1 MSLISA
7 AADVLVLLKQE
18 GVEGC
23 LVGGLAVSVYCDPRF
38 TRDVDLAIAVDND
51 ERAELLMQSLV
62 KRGFQIAAVVE
73 QEAVERLAMTRL
85 LNADGISIDL
95 LVASSGVEAEVVKDA
110 QRLEVIKGTV
120 LPVARIGHLIAL
132 KLLSVAPGR
141 ETDLQDLRHLADIA
155 DADEWAR
162 STRAVELI
170 EERGYARGRNLS
182 ADLKALRKRGR
193 DSAID

>member
-51 ERAELLMQSLV
+51 ARAELLMLSLV

-85 LNADGISIDL
+85 LNADGTSIDL
-95 LVASSGVEAEVVKDA
+95 LVASSGVESEVVKES
-110 QRLEVIKGTV
+110 QRMEVVRGTV

-141 ETDLQDLRHLADIA
+141 ETDHQDLRNLADIA
-155 DADEWAR
+155 GADEWAR
-162 STRAVELI
+162 SARAVQLI
-170 EERGYARGRNLS
+170 DERGYARGRNLS
-182 ADLKALRKRGR
+182 ADLEALRK
-193 DSAID
+193 

>member
-85 LNADGISIDL
+85 LNADGTSIDL
-95 LVASSGVEAEVVKDA
+95 LVASSGVEAEIVKDA
-110 QRLEVIKGTV
+110 QRLEVVQGTV

-132 KLLSVAPGR
+132 KLLSVSPGR
-141 ETDLQDLRHLADIA
+141 ETDHQDLRNLADIA

>member
-7 AADVLVLLKQE
+7 AANALVLLKQE
-18 GVEGC
+18 GVDGC

-51 ERAELLMQSLV
+51 ASAELLMQSLV
-62 KRGFQIAAVVE
+62 KSGFQISSIVE

-95 LVASSGVEAEVVKDA
+95 LVASSGVEAEIVKDA
-110 QRLEVIKGTV
+110 QRMEVVQGTV

-132 KLLSVAPGR
+132 KLLSVSPGR
-141 ETDLQDLRHLADIA
+141 ETDHQDLRNLADIA
-155 DADEWAR
+155 DAQEWDRCA
-162 STRAVELI
+162 RAVQLI
-170 EERGYARGRNLS
+170 HERGYARGRNLT
-182 ADLKALRKRGR
+182 ADLVALRK
-193 DSAID
+193 

>member
-7 AADVLVLLKQE
+7 AADALVLLKQE

-51 ERAELLMQSLV
+51 ARAEMLMQSLV

-85 LNADGISIDL
+85 LNADGTSIDL
-95 LVASSGVEAEVVKDA
+95 LVASSGVEAEIVKDA
-110 QRLEVIKGTV
+110 QRLEVVRGTV

-132 KLLSVAPGR
+132 KLLSVSPGR
-141 ETDLQDLRHLADIA
+141 ETDHQDLRNLADIA
-155 DADEWAR
+155 DAGEWAR
-162 STRAVELI
+162 CVRAVQLI
-170 EERGYARGRNLS
+170 GERGYARGRNLN
-182 ADLKALRKRGR
+182 ADLEALRK
-193 DSAID
+193 

>member
-95 LVASSGVEAEVVKDA
+95 LVASSGVEAEIVKDA

>member
-7 AADVLVLLKQE
+7 AADALVLLKQE

-23 LVGGLAVSVYCDPRF
+23 LVGGLAVSAYCDPRF

-51 ERAELLMQSLV
+51 ERAEILMQSLV

-85 LNADGISIDL
+85 LNADDISIDL
-95 LVASSGVEAEVVKDA
+95 LVASSGVEAEIVKDA
-110 QRLEVIKGTV
+110 QRLEVVQGTV

-132 KLLSVAPGR
+132 KLLSVSPGR
-141 ETDLQDLRHLADIA
+141 ETDHQDLRNLADIA

-162 STRAVELI
+162 CVRAVQLI
-170 EERGYARGRNLS
+170 GERGYARGRNLS
-182 ADLKALRKRGR
+182 ADLKALRK
-193 DSAID
+193 